1 MVTPVKKQPC
11 TINGIDYESENA
23 AAKALGTSAPTLL
36 YRLRSSNFPEYVSK
50 YHAKIQRKRGLQIR
64 CSIMG
69 VEYDSISEASAKL
82 GMRFGVIARRLQSF
96 DYPDYVCADKPKE
109 SKPVT
114 APRYAVNGGKY
125 STLREIA
132 ETEGL
137 TQERIRQKM
146 NSSLYPEYQRL

>member
-1 MVTPVKKQPC
+1 MEKQPC
-11 TINGIDYESENA
+11 TVDGIDYESENA
-23 AAKALGTSAPTLL
+23 AARALGLSVPALL
-36 YRLRSSNFPEYVSK
+36 HRLRSSNFPEYVSK
-50 YHAKIQRKRGLQIR
+50 YHSKIQRKRNSQIH

-69 VEYDSISEASAKL
+69 VEYNSISEASAKL
-82 GMRFGVIARRLQSF
+82 GMRFGMIARRLQSF
-96 DYPDYVCADKPKE
+96 DYPDYVCADKPKK

-137 TQERIRQKM
+137 TQERIRQKV
-146 NSSLYPEYQRL
+146 NSSLYPEYRRL